1 VLIFILVLFDT
12 GYVNISVADISEHR
26 LEERWYHVSSA
37 VVGRSTRESRNDSV
51 SMRVKT
57 QYQTVSILPLTFYDP
72 LLQVSMLPLNY
83 YNPLLHF
90 IQFSCTA

>member
-1 VLIFILVLFDT
+1 MFLVDT

-57 QYQTVSILPLTFYDP
+57 QYQTVSILPLTFYDL
-72 LLQVSMLPLNY
+72 LLQVSMLAINY
-83 YNPLLHF
+83 YDPLLKAVHYSF
-90 IQFSCTA
+90 TA